1 MRSISRAF
9 LFFVFALAIGS
20 APADTVAVIGTGN
33 VGTALGTEFAGLGH
47 TVIYGSRSPDAEKTQ
62 NLVDKT
68 RNASAALPADA
79 AAQADVVI
87 LATPGMV
94 TEAIV
99 KTLGD
104 LSGKIII
111 DVTNPLIFEGNPPTV
126 TYGTD
131 RSLGEIVQEAHP
143 GAFVVKAF
151 NTINWRLMIDPPDPA
166 PIIPLA
172 GDDAD
177 AKKQVAEWVHA
188 MGIDTV
194 DVGGIY
200 HARAT
205 EYMIVMM
212 LNNSFTGAEKFEL
225 VFQKAD

>member
-1 MRSISRAF
+1 MPRSL
-9 LFFVFALAIGS
+9 LFAALILIAG
-20 APADTVAVIGTGN
+20 AVHAETVAVIGTGN

-47 TVIYGSRSPDAEKTQ
+47 TVVYGSRKPESEKTQ
-62 NLVDKT
+62 ELVDRT
-68 RNASAALPADA
+68 RNAKAALPADA

-126 TYGTD
+126 TFGTD

-151 NTINWRLMIDPPDPA
+151 NTINWRLMIDPPTPA
-166 PIIPLA
+166 PVIPLA
-172 GDDAD
+172 GDDAN

-200 HARAT
+200 HA
-205 EYMIVMM
+205 
-212 LNNSFTGAEKFEL
+212 EKFEL
-225 VFQKAD
+225 VFRKAD

>member
-1 MRSISRAF
+1 MPRSL
-9 LFFVFALAIGS
+9 LFAALILIAG
-20 APADTVAVIGTGN
+20 AVHAETVAVIGTGN
-33 VGTALGTEFAGLGH
+33 VGKALGTEFAGLGH
-47 TVIYGSRSPDAEKTQ
+47 TVVYGSRKPESEKTQ
-62 NLVDKT
+62 ELVDRT
-68 RNASAALPADA
+68 RNAKAALPADA

-151 NTINWRLMIDPPDPA
+151 NTINWRLMIDPPTPA
-166 PIIPLA
+166 PVIPLA
-172 GDDAD
+172 GDDAN

-225 VFQKAD
+225 VFRKAD